1 MSDIINSF
9 TKIFTGSQKSVAP
22 AEVPVA
28 EPVAE
33 PAEVPVAEPVEVPV
47 EPAENSKLHTTVI
60 TPRTT
65 TINKFRNKNA
75 SVANKNAPLVTT
87 TAPLARANNKTPLQP
102 QSGGRHMRSKS
113 KNLRPSLFRKYKYK
127 MARRSMTMRKR
138 CKKCGRKTCR
148 GCKGTRKGSRRSRR

>member
-65 TINKFRNKNA
+65 TIEKFRNRNA
-75 SVANKNAPLVTT
+75 DPTPPVPT
-87 TAPLARANNKTPLQP
+87 TAPLARTLNTRSVPLEP
-102 QSGGRHMRSKS
+102 QSGGRRMRSKS